1 MLLLT
6 KVWSGMKIDEYKKNV
21 NSLTQDTKPKVYLIQ
36 EIPGTSKLEP
46 KYNVLGAQKYGEII
60 TMLPEFSQLILS
72 PGPLIIKLRTL
83 LKNYTS
89 QDFLLLSG
97 DPAIIG
103 VECSIVCE
111 MTNGKY
117 KLLKWDR
124 QDRVYY
130 QIEINLHEKGNINE

>member
-89 QDFLLLSG
+89 QDFLLISG

-103 VECSIVCE
+103 VVCSIVCE

-124 QDRVYY
+124 QEKTYY
-130 QIEINLHEKGNINE
+130 PIEINIHQK